1 MKIRSI
7 YRYHRNKSLYFLV
20 AALTVAL
27 TSSCNKQLDEL
38 RPHNVIFEDI
48 QFERPEGYSKAVVG
62 AYNLVAGGAVA
73 SSFNYNDML
82 IFLSEAK
89 GNTIR
94 ALDAE
99 VNKNTDVFNY
109 ANSSTKDR
117 SHTYE
122 FWRGSY
128 TLLLHLNKILGHVK
142 AGETNPEIL
151 QAKADALFLRA
162 YVYFNLVRLYGKP
175 YHQSPGESLGVM
187 LVLDDKNGPEFA
199 PKRASVQQVYA
210 QILSDLETAAP
221 LFAKKKSNSYGSK
234 YAAYALLSRV
244 YLYMGGTV
252 DNPTASANQK
262 AMEYAD
268 RVIKE
273 GGYQLLQDQ
282 AYLDYYKT
290 NNINNKED
298 IFAVNIDYSQG
309 LINNYFAMPSRIG
322 YTGGLYRPSPYLLS
336 LLEADDKRNSFYIS
350 NVTPGYPDDTR
361 AVSKYMIR
369 YESLFT
375 FSPFR
380 YLRLAEMY
388 LNRAEAYAKLNN
400 APAALNDVNIIRR
413 RAGLAA
419 LSGLEG
425 KALLNE
431 ILKQRKLELA
441 FEGHASYDEFRN
453 GLPMVRNYKSG
464 SSSELNISPTD
475 KKIMMQIPEEEIIA
489 NPNLVQN

>member
-7 YRYHRNKSLYFLV
+7 YRYHSKRSLYFLV
-20 AALTVAL
+20 SMLVAGL
-27 TSSCNKQLDEL
+27 ASSCNKQLDEL

-109 ANSSTKDR
+109 INSSTKDR

-128 TLLLHLNKILGHVK
+128 TVLLHLNKILGHVK

-151 QAKADALFLRA
+151 QAKAEALFLRA

-187 LVLDDKNGPEFA
+187 LVLDDKVSPELA
-199 PKRASVQQVYA
+199 PKRASVQQVYS
-210 QILSDLETAAP
+210 QIVNDLETAAP
-221 LFAKKKSNSYGSK
+221 LFTQKKSNSYGSK

-252 DNPTASANQK
+252 ENPVANANQK
-262 AMEYAD
+262 AADYAD
-268 RVIKE
+268 KVIKE

-282 AYLDYYKT
+282 AYIDYYKT

-298 IFAVNIDYSQG
+298 IFAVNTEYSQG
-309 LINNYFAMPSRIG
+309 LISNYFAMPTQIN

-336 LLEADDKRNSFYIS
+336 LLEAGDKRNSFYVN

-369 YESLFT
+369 YQSLYSN
-375 FSPFR
+375 SPFR

-388 LNRAEAYAKLNN
+388 LNRAEAYAKLNK
-400 APAALNDVNIIRR
+400 AADALSDFNIIRQ
-413 RAGLAA
+413 RAGLTA
-419 LSGLEG
+419 LAGLEG
-425 KALLNE
+425 RALINE

-464 SSSELNISPTD
+464 GSAELNIGPTD
-475 KKIMMQIPEEEIIA
+475 KKIIMQVPEEEIIA

>member
-1 MKIRSI
+1 MKIKSI
-7 YRYHRNKSLYFLV
+7 CLAALLV
-20 AALTVAL
+20 AGLA
-27 TSSCNKQLDEL
+27 SSCNKQLDEL

-48 QFERPEGYSKAVVG
+48 QFAQPEGYSKAVVG
-62 AYNLVAGGAVA
+62 AYTLIAGGAVA
-73 SSFNYNDML
+73 NAFNYNDMFT
-82 IFLSEAK
+82 FLSEAK

-94 ALDAE
+94 ALDAV
-99 VNKNTDVFNY
+99 VNKNTDAFDY
-109 ANSSTKDR
+109 INSSIKDY

-128 TLLLHLNKILGHVK
+128 TILLHLNKILAHVK
-142 AGETNPEIL
+142 ADETNPVIL
-151 QAKADALFLRA
+151 QAKAEALFLRA

-175 YHQSPGESLGVM
+175 FYQSPSESLGVM
-187 LVLDDKNGPEFA
+187 LILDDKISLDFA
-199 PKRASVQQVYA
+199 PKRASVQEVYS

-221 LFAKKKSNSYGSK
+221 LFVQKKSNSYGSK

-252 DNPTASANQK
+252 DNPVANFNQK
-262 AMEYAD
+262 AVEYAD
-268 RVIKE
+268 KVIKE

-290 NNINNKED
+290 NNVNNKED
-298 IFAVNIDYSQG
+298 IFAVNTDYATGGMIS
-309 LINNYFAMPSRIG
+309 NYFVMPQQIG
-322 YTGGLYRPSPYLLS
+322 YSGGLYRPSPYFLS
-336 LLEADDKRNSFYIS
+336 LLASNDKRNNFYIN
-350 NVTPGYPDDTR
+350 NVTPGYPDDNR

-369 YESLFT
+369 YQSLFDN
-375 FSPFR
+375 SPLR

-388 LNRAEAYAKLNN
+388 LNRAEAYAKLNK
-400 APAALNDVNIIRR
+400 AADALSDVNVIRQ
-413 RAGLAA
+413 RAGLPA

-425 KALLNE
+425 KSLMDE

-453 GLPMVRNYKSG
+453 GLMMIRNYKSG
-464 SSSELNISPTD
+464 SSGEMSVSPTD
-475 KKIMMQIPEEEIIA
+475 KKIIMQLPEEEIIA